1 MPRHSAYPFAGNKAY
16 ILRFVLCGE
25 HTMCM
30 PEHRSKLNE
39 TCSRACAA
47 PINILH
53 GSCCCPHVYP
63 SRLWLEPNVYRGLSA
78 LCRRSIEVIS
88 ITVTCIALLNLETE
102 TLPFR
107 VQCKWTICMKI
118 DLFLPSKRHQW
129 PRKRLWEICVR
140 CRGGHR
146 AFAFLLRHTSTYQQ

>member
-1 MPRHSAYPFAGNKAY
+1 MCSSCSQSPDHSLCQRNHHGASAGACQDIPLFPLREIKLN
-16 ILRFVLCGE
+16 ILRNVLCGE
-25 HTMCM
+25 QTMCM
-30 PEHRSKLNE
+30 PEHSSKLNE
-39 TCSRACAA
+39 TCSRARAA

-102 TLPFR
+102 T
-107 VQCKWTICMKI
+107 
-118 DLFLPSKRHQW
+118 
-129 PRKRLWEICVR
+129 
-140 CRGGHR
+140 
-146 AFAFLLRHTSTYQQ
+146 